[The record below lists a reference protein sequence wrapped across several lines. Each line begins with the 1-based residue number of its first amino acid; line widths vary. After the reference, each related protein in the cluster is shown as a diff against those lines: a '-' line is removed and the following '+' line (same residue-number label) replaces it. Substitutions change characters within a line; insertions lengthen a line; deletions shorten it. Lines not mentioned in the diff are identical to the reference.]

1 MKAAVLGVLLAAC
14 GGGQR
19 GGGGG
24 GGDPIAVGG
33 VITIVDFR
41 ADWCKAC
48 VRLEQMMTADLAGE
62 RDIVVR
68 KVDVGDGQTPI
79 ARAYDIHGLPHV
91 NIYDRAGRLRYVLV
105 GDDTIRTV
113 EVARSLRTD

>member
-1 MKAAVLGVLLAAC
+1 MRLAALIVLAAC

-19 GGGGG
+19 AVAP
-24 GGDPIAVGG
+24 GGDDLATAGK
-33 VITIVDFR
+33 ITIVDFR

-48 VRLEQMMTADLAGE
+48 GRLEAMIVADLAGDG
-62 RDIVVR
+62 DIVLR
-68 KVDVGDGQTPI
+68 KVDVGDGQTPV

-91 NIYDRAGRLRYVLV
+91 NIYDRDRRLRYVLV

-113 EVARSLRTD
+113 EVARSLRSD

>member
-1 MKAAVLGVLLAAC
+1 MKAAVLIALVAAC

-19 GGGGG
+19 AG
-24 GGDPIAVGG
+24 GGDAIAVDGA
-33 VITIVDFR
+33 ITIVDFR

-48 VRLEQMMTADLAGE
+48 VRLEQMMAADLAGD

-113 EVARSLRTD
+113 EVARSLRSD